1 MQKEQVDVISF
12 TFFFF
17 FYIEIQCNRKLI
29 KSCYSIIRGIVLNM
43 QKLFFG
49 RNLKVKES
57 LGRQQVSRSILNT
70 WRDTVDYLLKKIS
83 KYEHPTNQ
91 NSLSSHVNQ
100 LVNNNK
106 KYLLGVLLV
115 TQKCI
120 YFV

>member
-17 FYIEIQCNRKLI
+17 LYRNKCNRKLI

-49 RNLKVKES
+49 RNPKVKES
-57 LGRQQVSRSILNT
+57 LGRQQVSRSILDT
-70 WRDTVDYLLKKIS
+70 WRDAMDYLLQKIS
-83 KYEHPTNQ
+83 KYEHTTNH

-100 LVNNNK
+100 LVNNNR
-106 KYLLGVLLV
+106 Y
-115 TQKCI
+115 
-120 YFV
+120 

>member
-1 MQKEQVDVISF
+1 MQKEQVDVVSF
-12 TFFFF
+12 TF

-49 RNLKVKES
+49 RNPKVKES

-70 WRDTVDYLLKKIS
+70 WRDTVDYLLKKKIN
-83 KYEHPTNQ
+83 KYEHTTNH

-100 LVNNNK
+100 LIDNNTI
-106 KYLLGVLLV
+106 LLLIIV
-115 TQKCI
+115 
-120 YFV
+120 YD